1 MKQAKRVYR
10 TCAMNTDSS
19 KQTFIQKEILTMMQS
34 WGTVATFGGAV
45 VFLALSVLDYF
56 VTPERFLKFLL
67 YRIISALLFLGLYAL
82 NRLKAH
88 RQYQLMIFFAGVI
101 TSSVTVEVMILSF
114 GGHQSIYYAGMII
127 ILIFT
132 SGFLPLFSMRS
143 TILLGSLI
151 YLIYL
156 APILLTDTI
165 TNVPVFIN
173 NNMFLLATAVICTIW
188 RYYNDKLILDNLSL
202 QYDLQ
207 EKSKHLEIYS
217 LQLKSL
223 VADQTRELSKST
235 KWHEALFENATDGI
249 VVLDRD
255 GLIVNAN
262 ERACEMHG
270 FSKDA
275 LVGSHSSL
283 LEVDENRSAV
293 AERLQKMFQGESFV
307 YETVHYKKNGSRI
320 SLEVSSRA
328 IPIHDEVFIQS
339 FQRDITE
346 KKKIQEHLFQS
357 QKMDSIGM
365 LAGGIAH
372 DFNNVL
378 TAILGYTD
386 LIRRDVGANEKVL
399 GRLSIIETASRKAG
413 RMVAQLLGFSRK
425 SEIELV
431 PFNINDIVNDT
442 IKLLERVIDKRIV
455 VRLQLAENLPMV
467 NGDMNKI
474 EQVMMNFMVNARD
487 AMPYGGIITVTST
500 VIDGRPG
507 VAGVPPYIPAGR
519 YVVLSVADTGVGIP
533 EEIQRTIFEPF
544 YTTKERG
551 KGTGLGLAM
560 VYGVVTEHKG
570 FVTVTSK
577 VNQGSTFTV
586 YLPVSAATT
595 ASPRKQAVPSVRGN
609 ETILLVDDDESVL
622 NYIKAELEKNGYKVI
637 ATTNPMSAID
647 AYGTMSREIALV
659 ITDIVMPLID
669 GRELMKRIAEIH
681 PKARFLTISAYSQH
695 SEQGDDIA
703 PDVFLQKPFDA
714 LEVLSAVR
722 RILDGG
728 KMAHAK

>member
-1 MKQAKRVYR
+1 MFTSGLLLYA
-10 TCAMNTDSS
+10 TIGIMLLS
-19 KQTFIQKEILTMMQS
+19 ILDFF
-34 WGTVATFGGAV
+34 A
-45 VFLALSVLDYF
+45 
-56 VTPERFLKFLL
+56 TPEMFKLFFL
-67 YRIISALLFLGLYAL
+67 YRVVAASLYFALYLLFKIIRRYNLLFVLAAALIISVMVE
-82 NRLKAH
+82 
-88 RQYQLMIFFAGVI
+88 LMVFA
-101 TSSVTVEVMILSF
+101 T
-114 GGHQSIYYAGMII
+114 GGHQSPYYAGMII
-127 ILIFT
+127 VFIFLF
-132 SGFLPLFSMRS
+132 GLLPVSLKVS
-143 TILLGSLI
+143 TGIAAGI
-151 YLIYL
+151 YGVYVL
-156 APILLTDTI
+156 PIIALDTI
-165 TNVPVFIN
+165 TEPRIFLN
-173 NNMFLLATAVICTIW
+173 NNIFLLAAIFGGILW
-188 RYYNDKLILDNLSL
+188 RYFNYKLLVQNLYL
-202 QYDLQ
+202 QFDLEEQ
-207 EKSKHLEIYS
+207 KKHLEIYS
-217 LQLKSL
+217 LQLQSL
-223 VADQTRELSKST
+223 VDDRTKELSRSN
-235 KWHEALFENATDGI
+235 KWHQALFENATDGI
-249 VVLDRD
+249 VVLDRN
-255 GLIVNAN
+255 GIIVNAN

-270 FSKDA
+270 FSKEA

-283 LEVDENRSAV
+283 LEVEENRNAA
-293 AERLQKMFQGESFV
+293 AERLQHLLQGESLV
-307 YETVHYKKNGSRI
+307 YETVHFKKNGSRI

-328 IPIHDEVFIQS
+328 IPIYDEVFIQS

-386 LIRRDVGANEKVL
+386 LIRRDVGADEKVL
-399 GRLSIIETASRKAG
+399 GRLSVIENAARKAG

-431 PFNINDIVNDT
+431 PFNINDVVNDT
-442 IKLLERVIDKRIV
+442 VKLLERVIDKRIV
-455 VRLQLAENLPMV
+455 VRLQLAENLPTV
-467 NGDMNKI
+467 SGDMNKF
-474 EQVMMNFMVNARD
+474 EQVLMNFVVNARD

-500 VIDGRPG
+500 AIDARPG

-533 EEIQRTIFEPF
+533 EEIQRKIFEPF

-570 FVTVTSK
+570 FVTVQSK
-577 VNQGSTFTV
+577 ISQGTTFTV
-586 YLPVSAATT
+586 YLPVSATATPAT
-595 ASPRKQAVPSVRGN
+595 RRQAVLPVHGN

-647 AYGTMSREIALV
+647 AYSKMSREIALV
-659 ITDIVMPLID
+659 ITDVVMPLID
-669 GRELMKRIAEIH
+669 GRELMKRIAEMN

-695 SEQGDDIA
+695 SEQGDDIS
-703 PDVFLQKPFDA
+703 PDIFLQKPFDA
-714 LEVLSAVR
+714 QEVLSAVR

-728 KMAHAK
+728 KMLQAK

>member
-1 MKQAKRVYR
+1 MIQREE
-10 TCAMNTDSS
+10 
-19 KQTFIQKEILTMMQS
+19 FIQRELVALLRTYLPILLF
-34 WGTVATFGGAV
+34 AGAV
-45 VFLALSVLDYF
+45 VDMSLITLDYF
-56 VTPERFLKFLL
+56 VVPEKVGLFAVFR
-67 YRIISALLFLGLYAL
+67 STAALITLFLASLAKFKKNISY
-82 NRLKAH
+82 RLSIFVLLLATVVTATMIE
-88 RQYQLMIFFAGVI
+88 LMI
-101 TSSVTVEVMILSF
+101 LQF
-114 GGHQSIYYAGMII
+114 GGHQSPYYAGFMI
-127 ILIFT
+127 LMIFVF
-132 SGFLPLFSMRS
+132 GFLPISIKV
-143 TILLGSLI
+143 TLLVNCII

-156 APILLTDTI
+156 LPILFIDNI
-165 TNVPVFIN
+165 TESRIFISN
-173 NNMFLLATAVICTIW
+173 NIFLMAAAFGSLAW
-188 RYYNDKLILDNLSL
+188 RYINQNLIIKKLSL

-207 EKSKHLEIYS
+207 EKSTHLEIYS
-217 LQLKSL
+217 LQLKSM
-223 VADQTRELSKST
+223 VEDRTKELSKSN

-249 VVLDRD
+249 VVLDRN
-255 GLIVNAN
+255 GIIVNAN

-270 FSKDA
+270 FSKEA

-283 LEVDENRSAV
+283 LEVDENRGAA
-293 AERLQKMFQGESFV
+293 AERLQQLLQGESLV
-307 YETVHYKKNGSRI
+307 YETVHFKKDGSRI
-320 SLEVSSRA
+320 FLEVSSRA
-328 IPIHDEVFIQS
+328 IPILDDVFIQS

-346 KKKIQEHLFQS
+346 KKKIQEHLFQA

-399 GRLSIIETASRKAG
+399 GRLGVIENAARKAG
-413 RMVAQLLGFSRK
+413 RMVSQLLGFSRK
-425 SEIELV
+425 SEIDMV
-431 PFNINDIVNDT
+431 PFDINAVVQDT
-442 IKLLERVIDKRIV
+442 VKMLERVIDKRIV
-455 VRLQLAENLPMV
+455 VRLQLAETLPMI

-474 EQVMMNFMVNARD
+474 EQVLMNFMVNARD
-487 AMPYGGIITVTST
+487 AMPYGGIITITST
-500 VIDGRPG
+500 AIDASPG

-519 YVVLSVADTGVGIP
+519 YLVFSVADTGVGIP
-533 EEIQRTIFEPF
+533 EEIQRKIFEPF

-570 FVTVTSK
+570 FVTVQSK
-577 VNQGSTFTV
+577 VNQGTTFTV
-586 YLPVSAATT
+586 YLPVSAKAT
-595 ASPRKQAVPSVRGN
+595 AARKQVVLSVHGN

-647 AYGTMSREIALV
+647 AYSKMSREIALV
-659 ITDIVMPLID
+659 ITDVVMPLID

-695 SEQGDDIA
+695 SEQDDDIT
-703 PDVFLQKPFDA
+703 PDIFLQKPFDA
-714 LEVLSAVR
+714 QEVLSAVR

-728 KMAHAK
+728 KKLQAK

>member
-1 MKQAKRVYR
+1 MVKREE
-10 TCAMNTDSS
+10 
-19 KQTFIQKEILTMMQS
+19 FIQRELVALLRTYLPILLF
-34 WGTVATFGGAV
+34 AGAV
-45 VFLALSVLDYF
+45 VDMSLIILDYF
-56 VTPERFLKFLL
+56 VVPEKVGLFAV
-67 YRIISALLFLGLYAL
+67 YRSAAAIITLFLATFAKFKKNISY
-82 NRLKAH
+82 RLSLFVLLLATVVTATMIE
-88 RQYQLMIFFAGVI
+88 LMI
-101 TSSVTVEVMILSF
+101 LQF
-114 GGHQSIYYAGMII
+114 GGHQSLYYAGFMI
-127 ILIFT
+127 LMIFVF
-132 SGFLPLFSMRS
+132 GFLPVSIKI
-143 TILLGSLI
+143 TLLINCTI
-151 YLIYL
+151 YLIYIL
-156 APILLTDTI
+156 PILIFDNI
-165 TNVPVFIN
+165 TESRIFISN
-173 NNMFLLATAVICTIW
+173 NIFLMAAAFGSLAW
-188 RYYNDKLILDNLSL
+188 RYINQNLIINKLSL
-202 QYDLQ
+202 QFALEEQ
-207 EKSKHLEIYS
+207 KKHLEIYS
-217 LQLKSL
+217 LQLQSMVDDRTK
-223 VADQTRELSKST
+223 ELSKSN
-235 KWHEALFENATDGI
+235 KWHQALFENATDGI
-249 VVLDRD
+249 VVLDRN
-255 GLIVNAN
+255 GIIVNAN

-270 FSKDA
+270 FSKEA

-283 LEVDENRSAV
+283 LEVDENRSAA
-293 AERLQKMFQGESFV
+293 AERLQKLLQGESLV
-307 YETVHYKKNGSRI
+307 YEAVHFKKNGSRI

-399 GRLSIIETASRKAG
+399 GRLSVIENAARKAG

-431 PFNINDIVNDT
+431 PFNINDVVNDT

-455 VRLQLAENLPMV
+455 VRLQLAEHLPMV

-474 EQVMMNFMVNARD
+474 EQVMMNFIVNARD

-500 VIDGRPG
+500 AIDAHPG

-533 EEIQRTIFEPF
+533 EEIQRKIFEPF

-570 FVTVTSK
+570 FVTVQSK

-586 YLPVSAATT
+586 YLPVSATAT
-595 ASPRKQAVPSVRGN
+595 AVKKHAVLSVHGS

-622 NYIKAELEKNGYKVI
+622 NYLKAELEKNGYKVI

-647 AYGTMSREIALV
+647 AYSKMYREIALV
-659 ITDIVMPLID
+659 ITDVVMPLID

-681 PKARFLTISAYSQH
+681 PKARFLTISAYSRH
-695 SEQGDDIA
+695 SEQGDDIT
-703 PDVFLQKPFDA
+703 PDIFLQKPFDA
-714 LEVLSAVR
+714 HDVLSAVR
-722 RILDGG
+722 RILDGE
-728 KMAHAK
+728 KKLQAK

>member
-1 MKQAKRVYR
+1 MTREDYINFQYDKYLHYWSNIAIGLG
-10 TCAMNTDSS
+10 S
-19 KQTFIQKEILTMMQS
+19 L
-34 WGTVATFGGAV
+34 V
-45 VFLALSVLDYF
+45 VLALLPLDYLVAPAF
-56 VTPERFLKFLL
+56 FKDFLL
-67 YRIISALLFLGLYAL
+67 YRCVVSCG
-82 NRLKAH
+82 
-88 RQYQLMIFFAGVI
+88 FFALYFINRKKINRNLQSLLSIIAGTFVAI
-101 TSSVTVEVMILSF
+101 MIAF
-114 GGHQSIYYAGMII
+114 MIEKIGGHQSVYFAGI
-127 ILIFT
+127 ILLIIYVFGLIPFT
-132 SGFLPLFSMRS
+132 LTMSVLAAL
-143 TILLGSLI
+143 IIYAI
-151 YLIYL
+151 YLV
-156 APILLTDTI
+156 PILLYDNI
-165 TNVPVFIN
+165 TNTPFFVSANTFI
-173 NNMFLLATAVICTIW
+173 FACAFALLLLRHLTYK
-188 RYYNDKLILDNLSL
+188 RLIIEFGLT
-202 QYDLQ
+202 YDLEEQ
-207 EKSKHLEIYS
+207 KKHLEIYS
-217 LQLKSL
+217 LQLKSM
-223 VADQTRELSKST
+223 VEERTRELSKSN

-255 GLIVNAN
+255 GIIVNAN

-270 FSKDA
+270 FSKEA
-275 LVGSHSSL
+275 LVGSHGSL

-293 AERLQKMFQGESFV
+293 AERLQKLLQGESLV

-320 SLEVSSRA
+320 FLEVSSKA
-328 IPIHDEVFIQS
+328 IPIHDDVFIQS

-346 KKKIQEHLFQS
+346 KKKIQEHLFQA

-399 GRLSIIETASRKAG
+399 GRLSVIENAARKAG

-425 SEIELV
+425 SDIELV
-431 PFNINDIVNDT
+431 PFNINDVVNDT

-455 VRLQLAENLPMV
+455 VRLHLAEHLPPV
-467 NGDMNKI
+467 IGDMNKI

-500 VIDGRPG
+500 VIDAHPG
-507 VAGVPPYIPAGR
+507 VAGVPPYIPAGM

-533 EEIQRTIFEPF
+533 EEIQRKIFEPF

-586 YLPVSAATT
+586 YLPVSATATP
-595 ASPRKQAVPSVRGN
+595 APRKQVVLPVRGN

-647 AYGTMSREIALV
+647 AYGKMSREIALV

-703 PDVFLQKPFDA
+703 PDIFLQKPFDA
-714 LEVLSAVR
+714 REVLTAVR

-728 KMAHAK
+728 KMLQAR